1 MDSQHQSEIE
11 TAEVVE
17 IVEGS
22 HEQHTALDG
31 ARAVL
36 NPVLRSPALFSLA
49 FAIIAIYTFLL
60 AMNASGSVELSS
72 FLKLMLFAIFSF
84 MLGVSCT
91 LYVIKRCIF
100 YAKEDLS
107 NLDGHLDEASDPR
120 QAGEGQLPDQA
131 TPTGLKDFD
140 DLVHQMRR
148 TITHLLQSLAGLGD
162 EVHDFVERYELLTNN
177 LSAAVIIRKVDQG
190 INFCS
195 PYTEVLTGY
204 SLDEIYQGGT
214 DFLDELVL
222 DEDKARYDRAK
233 QICELGEDIAVR
245 YQIRHRSGITLW
257 IETHLVPVF
266 GEAAEVESILSV
278 SIDVTTSVRYQQRI
292 EEQNRDLNDFTYMV
306 SHDLKAPI
314 FTIKGMA
321 ALLLEDFADK
331 LDEEGCESLQH
342 IVDAAHRLEQLIKSV
357 IEYSQLST
365 KDIETTEIDLD
376 IVVENVL
383 ADLRQ
388 QTKDSNAE
396 ISIPDDLP
404 VVIGDELRLYQVFSN
419 LLGNALKY
427 RDPSRTPNIE
437 LVVRHQNDEELVID
451 VKDNGLGIPAE
462 KIDDVF
468 RPYHRAH
475 GNEIEGSGVG
485 LACVKKILDR
495 IGGTVVVDS
504 TEGQGSTFTVKLRRP
519 VAASEPTEE
528 QESARFDATTPLSSL

>member
-1 MDSQHQSEIE
+1 MADSPQQLE

-17 IVEGS
+17 VIDSVAES
-22 HEQHTALDG
+22 SSALDG

-36 NPVLRSPALFSLA
+36 NPLLRSPLLFTLA
-49 FAIIAIYTFLL
+49 FAIITIYTFLL
-60 AMNASGSVELSS
+60 AMSAGGSVSMLI
-72 FLKLMLFAIFSF
+72 FAKVLLFAVFSF

-91 LYVIKRCIF
+91 LFVIKRCIIN
-100 YAKEDLS
+100 AREHLANLED
-107 NLDGHLDEASDPR
+107 HLDEASDPR
-120 QAGEGQLPDQA
+120 SAGETPLPEETTA
-131 TPTGLKDFD
+131 TGLTEFD
-140 DLVHQMRR
+140 ELIHQMRR

-177 LSAAVIIRKVDQG
+177 LSAAVVIRNVEHG
-190 INFCS
+190 VTFCS

-204 SLDEIYQGGT
+204 SLDELYAGGVE
-214 DFLDELVL
+214 FLDDLVL
-222 DEDKARYDRAK
+222 DEDRARYLRAK

-257 IETHLVPVF
+257 VETHLVPVF
-266 GEAAEVESILSV
+266 SDSGEVESVLGV

-321 ALLLEDFADK
+321 ALLLEDFSDR
-331 LDEEGCESLQH
+331 LDAEGNESLQH
-342 IVDAAHRLEQLIKSV
+342 IVQAADRLEKLIKSV

-365 KDIETTEIDLD
+365 KDIETTVIDLTS
-376 IVVENVL
+376 VLANVL

-388 QTKDSNAE
+388 QSRDAGAE
-396 ISIPDDLP
+396 IQVPDELP
-404 VVIGDELRLYQVFSN
+404 TVIGDELRLYQVFSN

-427 RDPSRTPNIE
+427 RSSERPVQISLT
-437 LVVRHQNDEELVID
+437 VRHQSEQELILD
-451 VKDNGLGIPAE
+451 VSDNGLGIPE
-462 KIDDVF
+462 DKLNDIF

-475 GNEIEGSGVG
+475 GGEIEGSGVG

-495 IGGTVVVDS
+495 IGGSVVVES
-504 TEGQGSTFTVKLRRP
+504 TEGEGSTFTVKLRRP
-519 VAASEPTEE
+519 GGAAEE
-528 QESARFDATTPLSSL
+528 IGQPAPVRFDATTPLSSL